1 MFKSQSVSECVL
13 VGRNTDPG
21 DPVTIQHEALRDN
34 LISPD
39 SEH

>member
-1 MFKSQSVSECVL
+1 MFKSQSVCECDRVR
-13 VGRNTDPG
+13 GNTDPG